1 MESQRTEIVIEP
13 PHKFFFNFRELWQYH
28 ELFYFFAWRDVKVK
42 YKQTVLGLLWV
53 VLQPLLMI
61 AVFTFLFSKALKN
74 PVSSSIDYPVF
85 AFSGLILWNVFSAS
99 VINGGNS
106 MVANAQVIKKIY
118 FPRLIIPL
126 SSIIVAFVDFF
137 VSFPVFIIFLAFY
150 KTPVDFLQV
159 VTCWP
164 LALLLTIL
172 AAMGWGSW
180 LSALTVKYRDFRFIV
195 PFVIQVAFFLT
206 PIIYPVSTI
215 RFPWLN
221 YVLAVNP
228 MYGAISLFRMPLMV
242 DADPVLIAIS
252 FLSAVIFALIG
263 LVYFKKTELYFA
275 DLA

>member
-42 YKQTVLGLLWV
+42 YKQTVLGFLWV

-61 AVFTFLFSKALKN
+61 AVFTFLFSKALKH
-74 PVSSSIDYPVF
+74 PESTIDYPVF

-137 VSFPVFIIFLAFY
+137 VSFPVFIVFLILY
-150 KTPVDFLQV
+150 KTPVNILQI

-164 LALLLTIL
+164 LAMLLTIL
-172 AAMGWGSW
+172 AAIGLGSW

-242 DADPVLIAIS
+242 EADPVLITIS
-252 FLSAVIFALIG
+252 FLSAVIFALVGVI
-263 LVYFKKTELYFA
+263 YFKKTELYFA